1 MSGTPVSICLAG
13 GWPASSSPSCVP
25 ARPDGAATD
34 VDFDPARSKIAPSYS
49 ASWLAVSRLVD
60 LYGGANVVAFYR
72 LVASAPTVGQ
82 ADPDATASLAFP
94 RSFGVTEAQFVQGWK
109 RYLGTLARR

>member
-1 MSGTPVSICLAG
+1 MRAG
-13 GWPASSSPSCVP
+13 KGPTELP
-25 ARPDGAATD
+25 RDI
-34 VDFDPARSKIAPSYS
+34 DFDPAQSKIAPSYS

-60 LYGGANVVAFYR
+60 LFGRARVIAFYR

-82 ADPDATASLAFP
+82 TDPDVTASSAFP

-109 RYLGTLARR
+109 RYLGTLARG